1 MPTINLNE
9 VTENARPFLPS
20 NTYTIRVADAESK
33 TSQAGNPMVVLSW
46 EIVAPESIED
56 DELGTVRSAG
66 LQFREYLVFMETS
79 AARGKRVH
87 RTLNLPPELDCEDE
101 SDPWGTV
108 KTDADLYKGKAA
120 YATINTE
127 KITKKNGEGEAMID
141 PATGDPIT
149 FNGYSIGQLLSA
161 APDQDISTP

>member
-1 MPTINLNE
+1 MPIINLNE

-20 NTYTIRVADAESK
+20 NTYTIRVADAESR

-56 DELGTVRSAG
+56 ADLGTVRIAG
-66 LQFREYLVFMETS
+66 LQFREYVVFIEK
-79 AARGKRVH
+79 AAHRVKKLH
-87 RTLNLPPELDCEDE
+87 RTLNLPGELKCSDA

-108 KTDADLYKGKAA
+108 ITEEDLYKGKAA

-127 KITKKNGEGEAMID
+127 KITKKNAEGEAMLD
-141 PATGDPIT
+141 PATGEPLS
-149 FNGYSIGQLLSA
+149 FNGYSIGELVSA
-161 APDQDISTP
+161 APEMDIVVQ

>member
-20 NTYTIRVADAESK
+20 NTYTIRVADAESR
-33 TSQAGNPMVVLSW
+33 TSNAGNPMVVLSW

-56 DELGTVRSAG
+56 DELGTVRIAG
-66 LQFREYLVFMETS
+66 LQFRQYVVFIEK
-79 AARGKRVH
+79 AAPKVKQLH
-87 RTLNLPPELDCEDE
+87 RTLNLPPELKCEDKK
-101 SDPWGTV
+101 DPWGTV
-108 KTDADLYKGKAA
+108 QTEEDLYKGKAA

-141 PATGDPIT
+141 PATGDPVT
-149 FNGYSIGQLLSA
+149 FNGYSIGSLVSA
-161 APDQDISTP
+161 APEMDIVVQ

>member
-56 DELGTVRSAG
+56 DALGNVRIAG
-66 LQFREYLVFMETS
+66 LQFREYLVFIEKS
-79 AARGKRVH
+79 APRIKKMH
-87 RTLNLPPELDCEDE
+87 RTLELPSKIACSDED
-101 SDPWGTV
+101 DPWGTV
-108 KTDADLYKGKAA
+108 QPNADIYKGKAA
-120 YATINTE
+120 YATIDT
-127 KITKKNGEGEAMID
+127 KKVTKKNAEGEAMLD
-141 PATGDPIT
+141 PATGEAIS
-149 FNGYSIGQLLSA
+149 FNGYSVGSLVSA
-161 APDQDISTP
+161 APDMDIVVP

>member
-56 DELGTVRSAG
+56 DDLGNVRIAG
-66 LQFREYLVFMETS
+66 LQFREYLVFLEKS
-79 AARGKRVH
+79 AARVKRLH
-87 RTLNLPPELDCEDE
+87 RTLELSANLVCSDE
-101 SDPWGTV
+101 NDLWGTV
-108 KTDADLYKGKAA
+108 QPNADIYKGKAA
-120 YATINTE
+120 YATIKTE
-127 KITKKNGEGEAMID
+127 KVTKKNAEGEAMLD
-141 PATGDPIT
+141 PATGDPVT
-149 FNGYSIGQLLSA
+149 FNGYSIGQLVSA
-161 APDQDISTP
+161 APEMDIIVP

>member
-20 NTYTIRVADAESK
+20 NTYTIRIADAESK

-56 DELGTVRSAG
+56 DELGNVRIAG
-66 LQFREYLVFMETS
+66 LQFREYLVFTEKA
-79 AARGKRVH
+79 AARVKRLH
-87 RTLNLPPELDCEDE
+87 RTLELPFEINCSDD

-108 KTDADLYKGKAA
+108 EPDASIYAGKAA
-120 YATINTE
+120 YATIKTC
-127 KITKKNGEGEAMID
+127 
-141 PATGDPIT
+141 
-149 FNGYSIGQLLSA
+149 LLYTS
-161 APDQDISTP
+161 PSPRD

>member
-46 EIVAPESIED
+46 EIVAPESIKD
-56 DELGTVRSAG
+56 DELGNVRIAG
-66 LQFREYLVFMETS
+66 LQFREYLVFIEKS
-79 AARGKRVH
+79 AARIKRLH
-87 RTLNLPPELDCEDE
+87 RTLELPSDIDCSDE

-108 KTDADLYKGKAA
+108 QPNADIYKGKAA
-120 YATINTE
+120 YATIDT
-127 KITKKNGEGEAMID
+127 KKVTKKNAEGEAMLD
-141 PATGDPIT
+141 PATGEAIS
-149 FNGYSIGQLLSA
+149 FNGYSVGSLVSA
-161 APDQDISTP
+161 APDMDIVVQ

>member
-56 DELGTVRSAG
+56 DELGNVRIAG
-66 LQFREYLVFMETS
+66 LQFREYLVFMEKS
-79 AARGKRVH
+79 AARVKRVH
-87 RTLNLPPELDCEDE
+87 RTLNLPSELDCEDE

-141 PATGDPIT
+141 PATGDPVT

>member
-56 DELGTVRSAG
+56 ADLGTVRIAG
-66 LQFREYLVFMETS
+66 LQFRQYVVFIEK
-79 AARGKRVH
+79 AASKVKQLH
-87 RTLNLPPELDCEDE
+87 RTLNLPAELDCDDKD
-101 SDPWGTV
+101 DPWGTV
-108 KTDADLYKGKAA
+108 KTDANLYRGKAA
-120 YATINTE
+120 YATIKTE
-127 KITKKNGEGEAMID
+127 KITKKNAEGEAMLD
-141 PATGDPIT
+141 PATGDPVT
-149 FNGYSIGQLLSA
+149 FNGYSIGSLVSA
-161 APDQDISTP
+161 APEMDIVVQ

>member
-1 MPTINLNE
+1 MPTINLND

-56 DELGTVRSAG
+56 DELGNVRIAG
-66 LQFREYLVFMETS
+66 LQFREYLVFTEKA
-79 AARGKRVH
+79 AARIKHLH
-87 RTLNLPPELDCEDE
+87 RTLELPFEINCSDD

-108 KTDADLYKGKAA
+108 EPDASIYAGKAA
-120 YATINTE
+120 YATIKTE
-127 KITKKNGEGEAMID
+127 KVTKKNAEGEAMID
-141 PATGDPIT
+141 PSTGDPVT
-149 FNGYSIGQLLSA
+149 FNGYSVGQLMSA
-161 APDQDISTP
+161 APDQDIIVP

>member
-56 DELGTVRSAG
+56 DDLGNVRIAG
-66 LQFREYLVFMETS
+66 LQFREYLVFLEKS
-79 AARGKRVH
+79 AARVKRLH
-87 RTLNLPPELDCEDE
+87 RTLELSADLDCSDE
-101 SDPWGTV
+101 NDPWGTV
-108 KTDADLYKGKAA
+108 QPNADIYKGKAA
-120 YATINTE
+120 YATIKTE
-127 KITKKNGEGEAMID
+127 KVTKKNAEGEAMLD
-141 PATGDPIT
+141 PATGDPVT
-149 FNGYSIGQLLSA
+149 FNGYSIGQLVSA
-161 APDQDISTP
+161 APEMDIIVP

>member
-56 DELGTVRSAG
+56 DALGNVRIAG
-66 LQFREYLVFMETS
+66 LQFREYLVFIEKS
-79 AARGKRVH
+79 AARVKRLH
-87 RTLNLPPELDCEDE
+87 RTLELPSDIDCSDE

-108 KTDADLYKGKAA
+108 QPNADIYKGKAA
-120 YATINTE
+120 YATIKTE
-127 KITKKNGEGEAMID
+127 KVTKKNAEGEAMLD
-141 PATGDPIT
+141 PATGDPVT
-149 FNGYSIGQLLSA
+149 FNGYSIGQLVSA
-161 APDQDISTP
+161 APDMDIVVQ